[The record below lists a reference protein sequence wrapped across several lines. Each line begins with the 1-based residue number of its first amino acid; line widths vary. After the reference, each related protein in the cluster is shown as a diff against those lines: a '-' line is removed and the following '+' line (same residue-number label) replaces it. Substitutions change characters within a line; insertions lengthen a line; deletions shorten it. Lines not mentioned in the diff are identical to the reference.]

1 MADKNQTGLMQ
12 KIDQLCIKYNSSS
25 MTLNENNE
33 KLFTSHIKQN
43 SRKAL
48 TAHHLKLIATN
59 RKLNFY
65 ASFRKDTRKAGCLDV
80 INNPHHR
87 IVINK
92 FRLGN
97 HKLRIETGRHTISK
111 TPLNLR
117 ICSFCHSNEVE
128 NEIIHFLFSCQ
139 LYDSLRLNF
148 FNDITDKY
156 SLFNELD
163 INAKVLFLFNSIDPF
178 VCRSTAAFV
187 FQAMSLRHEISSVK

>member
-12 KIDQLCIKYNSSS
+12 KIYQLCIKYNSSS

-33 KLFTSHIKQN
+33 TLFTSHIKQN
-43 SRKAL
+43 IRKAL
-48 TAHHLKLIATN
+48 TAHQLKLIATN

-80 INNPHHR
+80 IKNPHR
-87 IVINK
+87 IAINK

-97 HKLRIETGRHTISK
+97 HKLRIETGRHTIPK

-117 ICSFCHSNEVE
+117 ICSFFHSNEVE
-128 NEIIHFLFSCQ
+128 NQIIHFLFSCQ

-156 SLFNELD
+156 GLFNELD

>member
-1 MADKNQTGLMQ
+1 MLVEKGQ
-12 KIDQLCIKYNSSS
+12 
-25 MTLNENNE
+25 NNE
-33 KLFTSHIKQN
+33 IITLHDKTVIYTSRFAYIHQDSYVYIK
-43 SRKAL
+43 
-48 TAHHLKLIATN
+48 I
-59 RKLNFY
+59 
-65 ASFRKDTRKAGCLDV
+65 
-80 INNPHHR
+80 HR
-87 IVINK
+87 IAINI

-97 HKLRIETGRHTISK
+97 HKLRIETGRHTIPK

-117 ICSFCHSNEVE
+117 ICYFCHSNEVE
-128 NEIIHFLFSCQ
+128 NEIHFLFSCQ

>member
-1 MADKNQTGLMQ
+1 
-12 KIDQLCIKYNSSS
+12 

-33 KLFTSHIKQN
+33 KLFTCHIKQN
-43 SRKAL
+43 IRKAL
-48 TAHHLKLIATN
+48 TAHELKLIATN

-65 ASFRKDTRKAGCLDV
+65 ASFRKDTRKTGCLDV

-87 IVINK
+87 IAINK

-97 HKLRIETGRHTISK
+97 HKLRIETGRHTIPK

-117 ICSFCHSNEVE
+117 ICSSSCHSNEVE
-128 NEIIHFLFSCQ
+128 IEIHFLFSCQ
-139 LYDSLRLNF
+139 LYDSLHLNF

-178 VCRSTAAFV
+178 VCISTAAFV